1 MNIHFPYTMS
11 NYIEPIND
19 CMATLEILDIDLI
32 LKTFKI
38 CGTDILFMQD
48 RYIGPT
54 VPYSNI
60 MLAQEIAGDTIPEY
74 VPTFITVF
82 RTSWIEEA
90 FEYMSFMFDLD
101 IIHHTKLNVSL
112 AMNDEYISNSDI
124 VNTITLFDKRG
135 RFSLETIA
143 GMLFQYSEE
152 IGCSFN
158 RDMYW
163 NNKFGYTICPIS
175 VRNNYDIVQQPIRV
189 AFEYANI

>member
-1 MNIHFPYTMS
+1 M
-11 NYIEPIND
+11 
-19 CMATLEILDIDLI
+19 LEILDIDLI

-90 FEYMSFMFDLD
+90 FEYMSFMFDFD

-124 VNTITLFDKRG
+124 VNTITLFDKSG

-152 IGCSFN
+152 TGCPFN

-189 AFEYANI
+189 AFEYADI